1 MDYKEFFT
9 KDNKNGAKTRE
20 EYLNKHYPEIY
31 KKLKSFILEH
41 NIVVNTFREEV
52 YYFMNNITEQHKCLG
67 CGSDVN
73 FRDSLN
79 KGYTKYCSLDC
90 ANNSGQLNDRA
101 KQATLKKYGVESTN
115 QLESVK
121 DKKKLTYIKNY
132 GVDNPT
138 KYKPIR
144 DKQKET
150 LIKNYGV
157 DSPMK
162 SDILVER
169 QKNSTRE
176 KYGVDNPFQSEE
188 IKEKIKKTNLK
199 NLGVEYPSQSKEVK
213 DKTIETNIRK
223 FGVPYTNQSE
233 ELVKKLKN
241 TRFNNLK
248 DKIPSIIRP
257 DGKNIIA
264 YCDKCNSEYSI
275 GRKLLNVRFRL
286 KHELCTICNN
296 IDANSSS
303 KMERDIFEF
312 MNPIIPNLI
321 ERDRKLLNRTEI
333 DILSYENKI
342 GVEIDGIYFH
352 SEVFKVKNYHINK
365 TNKCEKLGFKL
376 IHIFEDEW
384 EFKPEIVKSNIKYI
398 FGISDYK
405 FDFKNCF
412 LKEISKGVANDF
424 INENHIEGESDSDI
438 NIGLYDNEDTLI
450 FVLSIKGNEIVRYA
464 NKLNHVVIDGLKE
477 TINYYVEKYKPN
489 EITTYVDRR
498 WSQGKSFE
506 ELGFDL
512 IEISKPN
519 YFYVDRKN
527 RIINVKRTQ
536 STKFNK
542 IYDCGTKKY
551 KKSFV

>member
-9 KDNKNGAKTRE
+9 KDNKSGLKTRE
-20 EYLNKHYPEIY
+20 EYLKKSYPEIY
-31 KKLKSFILEH
+31 EKLKSFILEH
-41 NIVVNTFREEV
+41 GITVNTFREEV
-52 YYFMNNITEQHKCLG
+52 YYFMNNITEQHKCL
-67 CGSDVN
+67 CCDSYVN
-73 FRDSLN
+73 FRGTLN

-90 ANNSGQLNDRA
+90 ANNSGQLNERA

-115 QLESVK
+115 QLDSVK
-121 DKKKLTYIKNY
+121 DKKKLTYLKNY
-132 GVDNPT
+132 GVDNPS

-162 SDILVER
+162 SDVLVER
-169 QKNSTRE
+169 QKNITRE

-188 IKEKIKKTNLK
+188 IKDKIKKTNLK
-199 NLGVEYPSQSKEVK
+199 NLGVEYPSQSKEVR
-213 DKTIETNIRK
+213 DKVIETNIRK
-223 FGVPYTNQSE
+223 FGVPYTTQSE
-233 ELVKKLKN
+233 ELVKKLKD
-241 TRFNNLK
+241 TTFNKLK
-248 DKIPSIIRP
+248 TKIPCIIRP

-264 YCDKCNSEYSI
+264 HCNKCNSEYSI
-275 GRKLLNVRFRL
+275 RRKLLLVRFKL

-296 IDANSSS
+296 VDFNSSS

-342 GVEIDGIYFH
+342 GIEIDGIYFH
-352 SEVFKVKNYHINK
+352 SELFKVKNYHINK

-376 IHIFEDEW
+376 IHVFEDEW

-405 FDFKNCF
+405 FNAKNCII
-412 LKEISKGVANDF
+412 KEISKEITNDF
-424 INENHIEGESDSDI
+424 INENHIEGETDSDI
-438 NIGLYDNEDTLI
+438 NIGLYNDDNLI
-450 FVLSIKGNEIVRYA
+450 FVLSIKNNEIVRYT
-464 NKLNHVVIDGLKE
+464 NKLNHMVIDGLKE
-477 TINYYVEKYKPN
+477 TINYYVEKYNPN
-489 EITTYVDRR
+489 EITSYVDRR

-506 ELGFDL
+506 EIGFNL

-519 YFYVDRKN
+519 HFYVDRKN
-527 RIINVKRTQ
+527 RITNIKRTQ

-551 KKSFV
+551 KKSFTY